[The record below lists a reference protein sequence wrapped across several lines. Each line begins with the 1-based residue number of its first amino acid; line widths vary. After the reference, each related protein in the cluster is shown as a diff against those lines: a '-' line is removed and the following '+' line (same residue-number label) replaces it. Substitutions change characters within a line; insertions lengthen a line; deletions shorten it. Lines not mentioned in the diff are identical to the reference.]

1 MRQLIRRREIVNDD
15 WRYADEDPQGRDR
28 ALILPFARWQ
38 QERNRWWL
46 WDGRL
51 GVRLGP
57 TDPVAALEQDFL
69 RVSLVAIEFGGIAEG
84 RGYSQAQLLRKRYKF
99 SGELRAVGKIQR
111 DQLFYLARC
120 GFDSFE
126 LPEGADLQGALTA
139 FDDFSVAYQG
149 ATDAGC
155 SSSTAC
161 RAKAG
166 STACPCAGLVGR
178 ASARLFRLSFDARCW
193 STSDHLRIPMPRSAA
208 ARGAAHRARS
218 RRTTPVVIASS
229 RQRSPTAA
237 SPASPTISAAT
248 AGDPARARTSIAS
261 TTSST
266 T

>member
-1 MRQLIRRREIVNDD
+1 MRQLIRRREIVSDD

-38 QERNRWWL
+38 LERNRWWL

-57 TDPVAALEQDFL
+57 ADPVAALAQDFL

-126 LPEGADLQGALTA
+126 LPEGADLQGALAA

-149 ATDAGC
+149 ATD
-155 SSSTAC
+155 S
-161 RAKAG
+161 
-166 STACPCAGLVGR
+166 GLQ
-178 ASARLFRLSFDARCW
+178 LE
-193 STSDHLRIPMPRSAA
+193 
-208 ARGAAHRARS
+208 HRVS
-218 RRTTPVVIASS
+218 
-229 RQRSPTAA
+229 
-237 SPASPTISAAT
+237 
-248 AGDPARARTSIAS
+248 G
-261 TTSST
+261 
-266 T
+266 